1 MKNNYE
7 VVFCV
12 VNNGF
17 SETVMASARAAGAR
31 GGTVLTATGTANPKA
46 EKFFGVTSF
55 PNKEIVMILVDS
67 TIKEEVLHN
76 LYRDVGLKTAGQGI
90 AFTLPVNDVVGLT
103 PVESTET
110 NVDDSQQT
118 YAEETTSTEKASA
131 GEPSD
136 GQSDNPKDDSE
147 QSDALS
153 ASSSDQPPQ

>member
-1 MKNNYE
+1 MAKTQYE

-31 GGTVLTATGTANPKA
+31 GGTVLTALGTANPKA
-46 EKFFGVTSF
+46 EKFFGVTVF

-67 TIKEEVLHN
+67 AIKEEVLHN

-103 PVESTET
+103 PVEQQQEEQTAKQDDAPSNESAVNVNDTTERRSELAEQQLPQ
-110 NVDDSQQT
+110 DDRQ
-118 YAEETTSTEKASA
+118 
-131 GEPSD
+131 
-136 GQSDNPKDDSE
+136 
-147 QSDALS
+147 DA
-153 ASSSDQPPQ
+153 